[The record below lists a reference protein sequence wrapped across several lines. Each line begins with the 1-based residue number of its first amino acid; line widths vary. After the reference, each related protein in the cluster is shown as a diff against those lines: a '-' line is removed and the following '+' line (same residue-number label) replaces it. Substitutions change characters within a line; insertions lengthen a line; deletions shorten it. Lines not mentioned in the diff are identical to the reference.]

1 MVPRFLVFNYKILG
15 YMTLKKVRKHDT
27 SLREDSV
34 NKTRPRDD
42 PDVGVIR
49 QQILNAETN
58 ILKCL
63 MEKVDSLCEQMGD
76 FSRNGKRNFK
86 PDEKILEPKVQTVSE
101 MNSFTGFISRLYTAE
116 ENNQ

>member
-1 MVPRFLVFNYKILG
+1 MVPRFLIFNYKILG
-15 YMTLKKVRKHDT
+15 YITPKKARKHYAL
-27 SLREDSV
+27 LREDSV

-42 PDVGVIR
+42 PDVGIIR

-63 MEKVDSLCEQMGD
+63 MEKVNSICGWGISAEME
-76 FSRNGKRNFK
+76 KRNFK
-86 PDEKILEPKVQTVSE
+86 PNEKILEPKVQTVSE